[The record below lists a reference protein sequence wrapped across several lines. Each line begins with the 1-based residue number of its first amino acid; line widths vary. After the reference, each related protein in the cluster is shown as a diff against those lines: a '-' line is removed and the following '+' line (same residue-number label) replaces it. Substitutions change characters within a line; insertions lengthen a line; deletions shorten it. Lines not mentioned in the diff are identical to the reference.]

1 MGTRCLQ
8 TSCAWQRRHTPEG
21 RGPRRAHT
29 PYLRIDDCEAGF
41 ELDEETVP
49 ANLDL
54 ARSNRLRKGLLAR
67 QLARVNFGANMV
79 RDPTK
84 MLGGLHY
91 EC

>member
-1 MGTRCLQ
+1 VHIPPTYGSTIAKLDSNSTRRPNN
-8 TSCAWQRRHTPEG
+8 SRSVA
-21 RGPRRAHT
+21 
-29 PYLRIDDCEAGF
+29 
-41 ELDEETVP
+41 ELP

-79 RDPTK
+79 RDLTK

>member
-1 MGTRCLQ
+1 
-8 TSCAWQRRHTPEG
+8 
-21 RGPRRAHT
+21 
-29 PYLRIDDCEAGF
+29 
-41 ELDEETVP
+41 VP